1 MTQKVVNTTVNTF
14 VTLIGT
20 GTFCA
25 ICFTFYTIFTVSF

>member
-1 MTQKVVNTTVNTF
+1 MAQKVTNTAVNTL

-25 ICFTFYTIFTVSF
+25 ICFTFYTIFTVNF